1 MKIYCQVAE
10 GGCQGAFTLTFET
23 GSDTGVLNSSPYR
36 IPTTE
41 NRWQMRPKGSLKD
54 VIARAESNGD
64 YFMVGELID
73 SGFNRYM
80 ANGNVAGNNYQEFVQ
95 YIDDAYSV
103 YINYMKLKGKILK
116 A

>member
-1 MKIYCQVAE
+1 MQ
-10 GGCQGAFTLTFET
+10 
-23 GSDTGVLNSSPYR
+23 
-36 IPTTE
+36 
-41 NRWQMRPKGSLKD
+41 PKESLKD

-64 YFMVGELID
+64 YFMVGELIE
-73 SGFNRYM
+73 SGFKMYM
-80 ANGNVAGNNYQEFVQ
+80 PKGQVAGYNYKDFVK